1 MATTSTR
8 LSPHFALGEFQSPR
22 DPVKVVPAKVVA
34 NLTYLCERVLEPLR
48 AARDGRP
55 LVITS
60 GWRSPLYNLRVGGKI
75 LGYHPKG
82 QAADIATVTLD
93 DQLDLMAKA
102 SRIEYSDPETGKKI
116 RPVGGI
122 GFYPGRG
129 FIHVDTGHRKN
140 GRIRTW
146 MRTAEGKDVP
156 LPAHIVDRL
165 RAGGAIEI

>member
-1 MATTSTR
+1 MCDKS
-8 LSPHFALGEFQSPR
+8 
-22 DPVKVVPAKVVA
+22 
-34 NLTYLCERVLEPLR
+34 TYLCERVLEPLR
-48 AARDGRP
+48 AARGGQP

-60 GWRSPLYNLRVGGKI
+60 GWRSPIYNIRVGGKI
-75 LGYHPKG
+75 LGYHPRG
-82 QAADIATVTLD
+82 QAADIAAATLD
-93 DQLDLMAKA
+93 DELDLMAQA
-102 SRIEYSDPETGKKI
+102 SGIEYSDPQTGKKV

-129 FIHVDTGHRKN
+129 FIHVDTGSRKN

-165 RAGGAIEI
+165 RARGAIDI